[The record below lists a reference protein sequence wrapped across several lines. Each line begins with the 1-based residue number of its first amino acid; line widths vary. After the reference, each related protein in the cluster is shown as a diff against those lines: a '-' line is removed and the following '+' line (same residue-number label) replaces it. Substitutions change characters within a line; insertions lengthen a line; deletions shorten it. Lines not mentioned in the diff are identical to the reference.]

1 MSDYYSTLGVS
12 KTADADE
19 IKRAYRK
26 LAAQHHPDRGGSKEK
41 FQEIQ
46 AAYDTLSDPEKKAQ
60 YDNPQPN
67 FGGFHFHANGVPP
80 GFEDIFSAFGGGGPF
95 GDVFGRRNFR
105 QRNRNLNL
113 QTSISLE
120 EAFYGKE
127 LIANITLPNGKEQTL
142 QIKIPSGIQDGTTLR
157 LSGMGDDSVP
167 NVPRGDLHL
176 TVQVQPHFVFQRRGD
191 DLIRRVTINCV
202 DAMLGKTM
210 RVTTIDNK
218 NLDVNIVA
226 GTQPGSVL
234 SIPGH
239 GMPNVNDSRF
249 RGRLLL
255 EIQVIVPSDLSEEQK
270 AALRKN
276 FN

>member
-1 MSDYYSTLGVS
+1 MTDYYSTLGVS

-41 FQEIQ
+41 FQEVQ
-46 AAYDTLSDPEKKAQ
+46 AAYDTLSDPQKRQQ
-60 YDNPQPN
+60 YDNPQPD
-67 FGGFHFHANGVPP
+67 FGFQFNANGVPP

-95 GDVFGRRNFR
+95 GDIFGRRNFR

-142 QIKIPSGIQDGTTLR
+142 HIKIPAGIQDGTTLR
-157 LSGMGDDSVP
+157 LSGMGDDTVP
-167 NVPRGDLHL
+167 NMPRGDLHL
-176 TVQVQPHFVFQRRGD
+176 TVQVQPHLIFQRRGD

-202 DAMLGKTM
+202 DAILGKTM

-218 NLDVNIVA
+218 NLDVNIIA

-239 GMPNVNDSRF
+239 GMPNVNDNRF

-255 EIQVIVPSDLSEEQK
+255 EIQIIVPSDLSEEQK
-270 AALRKN
+270 EVLRKN